1 MQQASFISQ
10 TTMKCFSMFKKL
22 LLLTLLATPLGCLFA
37 QNGII
42 KGRVY
47 NSINNEPLD
56 FATVKIQQQP
66 FGGYTDSTGSF
77 EIKGIPPG
85 LYNLEVTYTGFA
97 SQVISELEV
106 TNSKPVE
113 LEIALKEDG
122 ATVDTVVITTSAFN
136 KTEESPLS
144 LRTIGVNEIARSPGG
159 GRDISRVI
167 QSLPGVAGTVAFRN
181 DIIIRGGSPNE
192 NRFFIDGIEV
202 PNINHFSTQG
212 AAGGPAGLIN
222 VNFIREVDFFTSAF
236 PSNRGNALSS
246 VMDIKQKT
254 GREDRL
260 GFNATV
266 GSSDLGLTVEGPI
279 GKKTTFLASGR
290 RSYLGWLFK
299 TLGLPFL
306 PNYNDFQFKTRT
318 KFDEKNE
325 LTVIGLGAIDN
336 FALNL
341 EADSTEEQKYI
352 LGYLPVNTQW
362 NYTVGANFKHFF
374 ENSYLTVVAS
384 RNMLNNKNIKYQNND
399 ESSEANKILDYVSQ
413 EIENKLRIE
422 HNVRKGGFKVVYGV
436 GYEFARYLNDTYNRI
451 STPFGLDTIQY
462 NSSLNLHKYG
472 AFGNVSRSFVSDR
485 LVMAL
490 GLRMDGSSFSSEMA
504 NPFKQLSP
512 RFSLSYVI
520 KPRFSFNFNTG
531 IYYQLPAYTSMGYR
545 DAAGTLVNKENGL
558 SYISSKHIVAG
569 FEYNTKFNTRFTTE
583 GFYKRYNNYPFLLD
597 EQISVANQGGNFG
610 VVGAA
615 PVTSTSEGRSYGI
628 EVSAQQKIYKGF
640 FGILSFTYVR
650 SEFTDSSG
658 AYKPS
663 SWDNR
668 VILTSVLGKKFKRNW
683 ELGVRWRY
691 YGGTPYTP
699 YDLDRS
705 SSVAVWDIVGQGIPD
720 YTQLNTLR
728 LDPSHSMDIRV
739 DKKWFFQKW
748 SLNLYL
754 DLQNAYNFESKGVPR
769 LDVVRDANGS
779 PVLDPN
785 NPGHYQLKEVEN
797 TLGTLLPSIGIVI
810 DL

>member
-1 MQQASFISQ
+1 
-10 TTMKCFSMFKKL
+10 MKIMLDAMFKRL
-22 LLLTLLATPLGCLFA
+22 VFLMLTVAVASGVAA
-37 QNGII
+37 QNGILR
-42 KGRVY
+42 GRVY
-47 NSINNEPLD
+47 NAINNEPLA
-56 FATVKIQQQP
+56 FATVKVQLQA
-66 FGGYTDSTGSF
+66 FGAYTDSLGRF
-77 EIKGIPPG
+77 EISGMPPG

-97 SQVISELEV
+97 AQTISELQV

-113 LEIALKEDG
+113 LEIGMREDG
-122 ATVDTVVITTSAFN
+122 ATLDTVLITSSPFN
-136 KTEESPLS
+136 KTDESPVS
-144 LRTIGVNEIARSPGG
+144 MRTIGVNEVARSPGG
-159 GRDISRVI
+159 NRDISRVI

-212 AAGGPAGLIN
+212 ASGGPVGLIN

-279 GKKTTFLASGR
+279 LKKTTFIASAR

-299 TLGLPFL
+299 TLALPFL

-318 KFDEKNE
+318 KINDKNE

-341 EADSTEEQKYI
+341 EADSTDQQKYI

-362 NYTVGANFKHFF
+362 SYTVGANYKHFF

-384 RNMLNNKNIKYQNND
+384 RNMLNNSNVKYQDND
-399 ESSEANKILDYVSQ
+399 ESNAAGKILDYTSQ

-422 HNVRKGGFKVVYGV
+422 HNVRRGGFKLVYG
-436 GYEFARYLNDTYNRI
+436 GIYEYARYLNDTYNRI
-451 STPFGLDTIQY
+451 STPQGLDTVSYQTAIDI
-462 NSSLNLHKYG
+462 HKYG
-472 AFGNVSRSFVSDR
+472 AFGNLSRNFVQDR
-485 LVMAL
+485 LIMAL
-490 GLRMDGSSFSSEMA
+490 GLRLDGSSYAPAMA
-504 NPFKQLSP
+504 NPLDQLSP
-512 RFSLSYVI
+512 RFSLSYII

-531 IYYQLPAYTSMGYR
+531 IYYQLPAYTAMGFR
-545 DAAGTLVNKENGL
+545 DGTGQLVNRENGL
-558 SYISSKHIVAG
+558 TYIRSKHLVG
-569 FEYNTKFNTRFTTE
+569 GLEYNTKFNTRFTVE
-583 GFYKRYNNYPFLLD
+583 GFFKRYNNYPFLVN
-597 EQISVANQGGNFG
+597 EQISLANLGGDFG
-610 VVGAA
+610 VVGNA
-615 PVTSTSEGRSYGI
+615 PITSTSEGRTYGV
-628 EVSAQQKIYKGF
+628 EMMAQQKLYKGF
-640 FGILSFTYVR
+640 FGILSLTYVR

-658 AYKPS
+658 LFKPS

-668 VILTSVLGKKFKRNW
+668 VIVTSVLGKKFKRNW
-683 ELGVRWRY
+683 EIGLRWRL

-699 YDLDRS
+699 YDIDRS
-705 SSVAVWDIVGQGIPD
+705 STVSVWNITGQGIPD
-720 YTQLNTLR
+720 YTQLNTQR
-728 LDPSHSMDIRV
+728 LAPSHSMDFRV

-754 DLQNAYNFESKGVPR
+754 DIQNAYNYQSKGVPF
-769 LDVVRDANGS
+769 LDVVRDANGL

-785 NPGHYQLKEVEN
+785 NPGHYQMRQIEN
-797 TLGTLLPSIGIVI
+797 TLGTLLPSLGVVI

>member
-1 MQQASFISQ
+1 
-10 TTMKCFSMFKKL
+10 MFKKL
-22 LLLTLLATPLGCLFA
+22 LLLMLLAMPFGLAMA

-56 FATVKIQQQP
+56 FATVKVQQQP
-66 FGGYTDSTGSF
+66 FGTYTDSLGRF

-85 LYNLEVTYTGFA
+85 LYNVEVTYTGFA
-97 SQVISELEV
+97 TQVIPELEV

-159 GRDISRVI
+159 NRDISRMI

-192 NRFFIDGIEV
+192 NRFYIDGIEV

-212 AAGGPAGLIN
+212 ASGGPTGLIN
-222 VNFIREVDFFTSAF
+222 VNFIREVDFYTSAF
-236 PSNRGNALSS
+236 PSSRGNALSS

-341 EADSTEEQKYI
+341 EADSTDEQKYI

-399 ESSEANKILDYVSQ
+399 ESTEANKILDYVSQ

-422 HNVRKGGFKVVYGV
+422 HNVRKGGFKVVYGLN
-436 GYEFARYLNDTYNRI
+436 YEFARYLNDTYNRI

-462 NSSLNLHKYG
+462 NTSLNLHKYG
-472 AFGNVSRSFVSDR
+472 AFGNLSRSFISDR
-485 LVMAL
+485 LVMAV
-490 GLRMDGSSFSSEMA
+490 GVRVDGSSYSKEMA
-504 NPFKQLSP
+504 NPFEQFSP
-512 RFSLSYVI
+512 RFSLSYII

-531 IYYQLPAYTSMGYR
+531 IYRQLPAYTSMGYR
-545 DAAGTLVNKENGL
+545 DAAGNLVNRDNGL

-583 GFYKRYNNYPFLLD
+583 GFYKRYTNYPFLLD

-615 PVTSTSEGRSYGI
+615 PVTSTSDGRSYGV
-628 EVSAQQKIYKGF
+628 ELSAQQKIYKGF
-640 FGILSFTYVR
+640 FGIVSFTYVR

-658 AYKPS
+658 TFKPS

-705 SSVAVWDIVGQGIPD
+705 SQVAVWDIVGQGIPD
-720 YTQLNTLR
+720 YSRLNSSR
-728 LDPSHSMDIRV
+728 LAASHSMDVRL

-754 DLQNAYNFESKGVPR
+754 DLQNAYNFQSEGQPR
-769 LDVVRDANGS
+769 LDVVRDANGA

-785 NPGHYQLKEVEN
+785 DPGRYQLREIPN
-797 TLGTLLPSIGIVI
+797 TLGTLLPSIGVVI